1 MSIKRITALEGYDR
15 FKTECSFFLL
25 ENEYPG
31 WTGEEKFG
39 VITSLTEAELLARY
53 PAIMEAL
60 SPYILLGK
68 DYAEVRKESRYNDD
82 KFRYRRNNCDIP
94 FDVDDDAAC
103 HHDELTEDDFT
114 SRLSDKEDLEK
125 ALVCLTAVQ
134 RSRVLKFYYVGLTL
148 KEIGESEG
156 GVNPKSVWE
165 SIQGAIKKMKK
176 HLS

>member
-1 MSIKRITALEGYDR
+1 MNTKRITALEGYDR

-31 WTGEEKFG
+31 WTGEEKYG
-39 VITSLTEAELLARY
+39 IITSLTEEELLARY

-114 SRLSDKEDLEK
+114 RRLSDKEDLEK
-125 ALVCLTAVQ
+125 GARMPYGSAAQPCPEVLLCRSDLKGDRRERRRRQSQVCL
-134 RSRVLKFYYVGLTL
+134 
-148 KEIGESEG
+148 
-156 GVNPKSVWE
+156 E
-165 SIQGAIKKMKK
+165 SIQAAIKK
-176 HLS
+176 